1 MNGFAPPFVQ
11 PASAWQE
18 HKTPEGR
25 AYYYNSVTKVTQWTK
40 PEELMTPAERAL
52 LSQPWKEYTA
62 EGGRKY
68 WYNTETQQSSWE
80 MPEAFKKALG
90 STGGPSNPVP
100 QTTPTPYTQSGGY
113 PAAGHDYP
121 RDSRDARD
129 SRGDRDRDRDRE
141 PYPESRR
148 LTYGDDSKSQQQ
160 AFVPASND
168 PEYATPEEA
177 EAAFV
182 KLLKRSGV
190 QPDWT
195 WEQTI
200 RATARDPQFR
210 AIRDPKDREE
220 AFNKY
225 CQDVRL
231 QDAERAK
238 ERQAKQAVDWE
249 TMCKR
254 HPEITHK
261 TRWKTARP
269 MLEGETIFRSTND
282 ENERRQLFEEYV
294 TKLKKAYK
302 EHQASQKKSAMDGLI
317 DLLPK
322 LNLEPY
328 TRWADAREIISSTP
342 ALQEQEKYRTLSQ
355 FDILTA
361 FQNHMKGLERAFI
374 ESKQEEK
381 SRKFR
386 KERKARDAF
395 KALLES
401 FRKEGKI
408 NAGTKWSQIVPLIKS
423 DERYLTMVGQLGS
436 SPQELFWDVIEEEE
450 RALRGP
456 RNVVIDVLEDKR
468 FELTPSSD
476 LEEFLSVMKDDH
488 RTANIDRDTLQLI
501 FNRLREKRASKR
513 EDDRQPDRHQR
524 RAIDDLRAYIKR
536 LEPPVTLSDTYEKVR
551 PRLLKSDEFQ
561 AVASEEFRRSAFE
574 KHLRRLREKDEADR
588 TYRRHERPSIE
599 RDVPRRERDRSR
611 GERSHRGG
619 GRGGRRSRSPE
630 PDAYE
635 ADRRKAIAERERNH
649 RKSTMA
655 ENLLATDRG
664 RLSPPPP
671 PRRERD
677 RERDRDRDLDRPPRS
692 RRDDDAFYDRERRD
706 REDDRE
712 RLYRRRAD
720 RGSIDELPYGDERPA
735 APRRRRPEE
744 EDDYARRDSRDSK
757 RLRRDR
763 SRERTPPREGRQ
775 PRIRTPE
782 PAKDVRSGSEEGEIE
797 E

>member
-1 MNGFAPPFVQ
+1 
-11 PASAWQE
+11 
-18 HKTPEGR
+18 
-25 AYYYNSVTKVTQWTK
+25 
-40 PEELMTPAERAL
+40 
-52 LSQPWKEYTA
+52 
-62 EGGRKY
+62 
-68 WYNTETQQSSWE
+68 
-80 MPEAFKKALG
+80 
-90 STGGPSNPVP
+90 
-100 QTTPTPYTQSGGY
+100 
-113 PAAGHDYP
+113 
-121 RDSRDARD
+121 
-129 SRGDRDRDRDRE
+129 
-141 PYPESRR
+141 

-210 AIRDPKDREE
+210 AIKDPKDREE
-220 AFNKY
+220 AFHKY

-294 TKLKKAYK
+294 TKLKKAHK
-302 EHQASQKKSAMDGLI
+302 EQQASQKKSAMDGLI

-423 DERYLTMVGQLGS
+423 DERYLTMIGQLGS

-456 RNVVIDVLEDKR
+456 RNIVIDVLEV
-468 FELTPSSD
+468 S
-476 LEEFLSVMKDDH
+476 FL
-488 RTANIDRDTLQLI
+488 AW
-501 FNRLREKRASKR
+501 
-513 EDDRQPDRHQR
+513 
-524 RAIDDLRAYIKR
+524 
-536 LEPPVTLSDTYEKVR
+536 LSH
-551 PRLLKSDEFQ
+551 PRSCSFP
-561 AVASEEFRRSAFE
+561 F
-574 KHLRRLREKDEADR
+574 
-588 TYRRHERPSIE
+588 
-599 RDVPRRERDRSR
+599 
-611 GERSHRGG
+611 
-619 GRGGRRSRSPE
+619 
-630 PDAYE
+630 
-635 ADRRKAIAERERNH
+635 
-649 RKSTMA
+649 
-655 ENLLATDRG
+655 TDW
-664 RLSPPPP
+664 
-671 PRRERD
+671 
-677 RERDRDRDLDRPPRS
+677 LDRISGLNSPQVV
-692 RRDDDAFYDRERRD
+692 
-706 REDDRE
+706 
-712 RLYRRRAD
+712 
-720 RGSIDELPYGDERPA
+720 I
-735 APRRRRPEE
+735 
-744 EDDYARRDSRDSK
+744 
-757 RLRRDR
+757 LRNF
-763 SRERTPPREGRQ
+763 SP
-775 PRIRTPE
+775 
-782 PAKDVRSGSEEGEIE
+782 S
-797 E
+797 